1 LFNYDAKRFNITD
14 VIGDF
19 DKDPNGDIILQ
30 RDKVGQ
36 YVDKKGR
43 RVNEK
48 GYLLDKKGNVI
59 DNQGKVIF
67 ERKHLKDGEI
77 PKIFPFSK
85 FNVGDIKG
93 DCKINENGDP
103 IM

>member
-1 LFNYDAKRFNITD
+1 MARKFDIRD

-19 DKDPNGDIILQ
+19 DKDPNGDIILGKD
-30 RDKVGQ
+30 RNGHNI
-36 YVDKKGR
+36 DKKGR

-48 GYLLDKKGNVI
+48 GYLIDSRGNVI
-59 DNQGKVIF
+59 NKEKKVIF

-85 FNVGDIKG
+85 FNIGDITG
-93 DCKINENGDP
+93 DLEYDQNVRP
-103 IM
+103 VL